1 MDLALIRTYIA
12 ALDEMAQGDSPA
24 ASWARSTQFTMLDS
38 DESIEEILA
47 TIERGVG
54 LCAEEQVLRWK
65 VRQKM
70 AKKML

>member
-1 MDLALIRTYIA
+1 MDLALIRIYLA
-12 ALDEMAQGDSPA
+12 ALDDMAKEDTPA
-24 ASWARSTQFTMLDS
+24 ASWARGTLFTLLDH

-65 VRQKM
+65 VRQKI